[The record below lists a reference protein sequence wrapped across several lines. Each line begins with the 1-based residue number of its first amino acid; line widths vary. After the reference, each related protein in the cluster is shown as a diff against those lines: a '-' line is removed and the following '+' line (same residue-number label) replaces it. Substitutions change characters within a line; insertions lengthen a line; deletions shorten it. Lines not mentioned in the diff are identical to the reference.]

1 MSEEKTEK
9 MIKAKE
15 KGKTGLIVVLLIVL
29 AFAGGGYYAYTQMI
43 AKPTEAQKPAPATQG
58 QAGQPTAPAPDPNA
72 QQQPAP
78 EPPKPKEPKE
88 VVLAK
93 GILLEFLDA
102 GSKQKPIYQPAL
114 DQRIVEGVSWKMH
127 PQTEAVATERF
138 HFYLKTERAGT
149 YTFNL
154 APTSPDFEVQVHANG
169 NVITR
174 TLLSTNQS
182 DAINQIDVDLPVGM
196 NEISVYITYYGKAQG
211 AGLQVLFGYKGMR
224 PKAISNESYSS
235 IYQVYHDK
243 NEYKGASEKVFKFE
257 DEKKPAAKK

>member
-9 MIKAKE
+9 VKAVKE

-29 AFAGGGYYAYTQMI
+29 AFACGGYYAYTQMI
-43 AKPTEAQKPAPATQG
+43 AKPAQAEAPKAPQG
-58 QAGQPTAPAPDPNA
+58 QAGQPTAPDPNA

-102 GSKQKPIYQPAL
+102 GSKQKPIYQPAI

-149 YTFNL
+149 YTFT
-154 APTSPDFEVQVHANG
+154 PEISQYDFELQIHVNGAVHVKKPSSISDN
-169 NVITR
+169 
-174 TLLSTNQS
+174 TL
-182 DAINQIDVDLPVGM
+182 DVDLPVGM
-196 NEISVYITYYGKAQG
+196 NEINVYITYFGKSS
-211 AGLQVLFGYKGMR
+211 AGCNILFAYKGMR
-224 PKAISNESYSS
+224 PKTISNESYPS
-235 IYQVYHDK
+235 IYQVYYDK